1 MSRIFLLD
9 PSLSDENDHH
19 FYAMRALL
27 SEAESLG
34 LETKVFVHKEAS
46 RAVRRLGARRHFSV
60 RGYDVF
66 EHGATELD
74 EMATANYQTLVSLRK
89 LRSKIRPDDFVFF
102 PAMTSGLAMG
112 VCQWISGFE
121 PQEAPRFGMCLMFQ
135 PDWHTGG
142 GRSEAAEAYNR
153 QAFGLIPRAIRHRV
167 VYVCETEELAKEY
180 APIVGS
186 LPLALPIPTF
196 QFLLDD
202 RAKKEKRV
210 GHPPRVA
217 YLGYTKPEKGSLLLP
232 DVLVKA
238 EERYGELDFTV
249 QIMGPS
255 EALRVEIEKAA
266 NTLRKVPK
274 IIRGSVVAEQMIR
287 IFSDT
292 DVLLLPYDP
301 STYRTRSSALFTEA
315 KSLGV
320 PMILPRNTSIGREAA
335 EKGIGVEIADFN
347 AESTLDALGEALERL
362 PELIKAAAVEAERIR
377 VEDPGYLKLL
387 LASSRPPLEI

>member
-142 GRSEAAEAYNR
+142 GRSEAAEAVWR
-153 QAFGLIPRAIRHRV
+153 
-167 VYVCETEELAKEY
+167 
-180 APIVGS
+180 
-186 LPLALPIPTF
+186 
-196 QFLLDD
+196 
-202 RAKKEKRV
+202 
-210 GHPPRVA
+210 
-217 YLGYTKPEKGSLLLP
+217 
-232 DVLVKA
+232 
-238 EERYGELDFTV
+238 
-249 QIMGPS
+249 
-255 EALRVEIEKAA
+255 
-266 NTLRKVPK
+266 
-274 IIRGSVVAEQMIR
+274 
-287 IFSDT
+287 
-292 DVLLLPYDP
+292 PYH
-301 STYRTRSSALFTEA
+301 SSAPFVPA
-315 KSLGV
+315 QVPWDSLRE
-320 PMILPRNTSIGREAA
+320 LQPRPTRRFSA
-335 EKGIGVEIADFN
+335 N
-347 AESTLDALGEALERL
+347 ASL
-362 PELIKAAAVEAERIR
+362 
-377 VEDPGYLKLL
+377 
-387 LASSRPPLEI
+387 